1 MASLAG
7 DWFPAAARGM
17 VLELILADE
26 QVGTG
31 AGLLVAGGA
40 SIVVSWRL
48 SFVVVGALALAV
60 AWLLHG
66 LPEPARGGASRL
78 PAGQERILPASDTSD
93 AAGGV
98 VRTEDPSPLAP
109 DDSDEA
115 LARSLVEQAWVKP
128 DEDATLRGD
137 SDRLPLGPC

>member
-7 DWFPAAARGM
+7 DWFPAAAQGM

-40 SIVVSWRL
+40 SIVVSWHP
-48 SFVVVGALALAV
+48 SFVLFGALALAV

-78 PAGQERILPASDTSD
+78 PAGQERILPAGDTSD
-93 AAGGV
+93 AAGGHV
-98 VRTEDPSPLAP
+98 ADRGPLA
-109 DDSDEA
+109 
-115 LARSLVEQAWVKP
+115 ARPRRLRRGPRAVPGGAGVGQA
-128 DEDATLRGD
+128 R
-137 SDRLPLGPC
+137 

>member
-48 SFVVVGALALAV
+48 SFVLVGALALAV

-78 PAGQERILPASDTSD
+78 PAGQERILPAGDTSD
-93 AAGGV
+93 AAGGHV
-98 VRTEDPSPLAP
+98 ADRGPLA
-109 DDSDEA
+109 
-115 LARSLVEQAWVKP
+115 ARPRRLRRGPRAVPGGAGVGQA
-128 DEDATLRGD
+128 R
-137 SDRLPLGPC
+137 

>member
-7 DWFPAAARGM
+7 DWFPAAAQGM

-48 SFVVVGALALAV
+48 SFVLVGALALAV

-66 LPEPARGGASRL
+66 LPEPAGGGASRL
-78 PAGQERILPASDTSD
+78 PAGQERILPAGDTSD
-93 AAGGV
+93 AAGGHV
-98 VRTEDPSPLAP
+98 ADRGPLA
-109 DDSDEA
+109 
-115 LARSLVEQAWVKP
+115 ARPRRLRRGPRAVPGGAGVGQA
-128 DEDATLRGD
+128 R
-137 SDRLPLGPC
+137 

>member
-7 DWFPAAARGM
+7 DWFPAAAQGM

-48 SFVVVGALALAV
+48 SFVLVGALALAV

-66 LPEPARGGASRL
+66 LPEPARGGASKL
-78 PAGQERILPASDTSD
+78 PAGQERILPAGDTSD
-93 AAGGV
+93 AAGGHV
-98 VRTEDPSPLAP
+98 ADRGPLA
-109 DDSDEA
+109 
-115 LARSLVEQAWVKP
+115 ARPGRLRRGPRAVPGGAGVGQA
-128 DEDATLRGD
+128 R
-137 SDRLPLGPC
+137 

>member
-48 SFVVVGALALAV
+48 SFVLVGALALAV

-78 PAGQERILPASDTSD
+78 PAGQERILPAGDTSD
-93 AAGGV
+93 AAGGHV
-98 VRTEDPSPLAP
+98 ADRGPLA
-109 DDSDEA
+109 
-115 LARSLVEQAWVKP
+115 ARPGRLRRGPRAVPGGAGVGQA
-128 DEDATLRGD
+128 R
-137 SDRLPLGPC
+137 